1 MPEVVIQGQS
11 ANAGFARSG
20 GLGLPPGGTVGAPG
34 GEANYAAGVAPWT
47 GDGWVAQSMARHADR
62 ANYVTGVSPWG
73 VAGVN
78 PYAGSPSLLGVR
90 PFGAAGVDPW
100 GAGNMS
106 SVAPWTG
113 SPSLLGVAPFGAAGV
128 RPFGAAGVRPFG
140 AAGVNPYAGSPSLLG
155 VDPYAGSPSL
165 LGVSP
170 FGAGNMSGLRPGG
183 GSSLIS
189 PMAGASSP
197 SMSFMQPPEMVLTNA
212 LANALGRSP
221 LTGSAYGSVLYNL
234 NRMREDDDII
244 AQRSAAQ
251 RSSVDGMWRD
261 SFRWAPSS
269 MDPPTMPAPPGGWAG
284 GVAPLGVPAFLRNQ
298 RNGGGDGGGGGG
310 GGGSGGGGGGGGFA
324 VPFAGAF
331 GFGATSRLLTGS
343 LTAGVAAAAAE
354 ELAFAPQ
361 TFGHLEGGAVAAA
374 TPYRNLVF
382 DSYALARAGGFSG
395 QGLLDSVDQGVVS
408 PEWMEKLGLGPTEA
422 IRMLSGFGI
431 AQGSNPAN
439 QSLIQGIAGM
449 QFTPAF
455 SGLNLEGSVS
465 QAARYGVVS
474 GNAGGVEQYTQQMA
488 PVLTIAV
495 QQGFDKSALAQSI
508 DTAVKMQGMSGAGG
522 VGFDMGAFGKFLL
535 DYKDLPGGRT
545 GEAGLDAAQRLQQG
559 LAGVG
564 HDANDTFT
572 YLNLEKN
579 IRTPAQLKTFLNSNP
594 DQPNYYQSIMD
605 NPVTSQ
611 MVQYYFDLQA
621 QGNDIGAEMY
631 LSQIVGGGGTQGV
644 PGNSGLARNAFL
656 TSPAYRQ
663 MQQASPGMGP
673 LATGITHQTP
683 GETIAGQQ
691 AAQAQGRRP
700 RTLSAVGRPDSH
712 DVGAAL
718 PPIVEAEV
726 RRAAVAAGL
735 DPDHMVR
742 LARQEGGSY
751 ERNGIIYGNTSR
763 AGAFGVM
770 QLMPGNMDEGG
781 ISRASPWQDNV
792 RVGNQQYAALLKT
805 YLKDHTSEEAYVLA
819 DAAYNAGPN
828 NRGVKRFAATG
839 DSSLLPAETKDYIHR
854 IDSYG
859 VPSGPSG
866 IQSGANPSA
875 SGQNMP
881 PAEWLTAYS
890 DALAGAMKGS
900 ETSFSEM
907 NGILHDVNQS
917 LANLAKNLN
926 KANQKWTPAV
936 PSLLDHS
943 LTPQ

>member
-1 MPEVVIQGQS
+1 
-11 ANAGFARSG
+11 
-20 GLGLPPGGTVGAPG
+20 
-34 GEANYAAGVAPWT
+34 
-47 GDGWVAQSMARHADR
+47 
-62 ANYVTGVSPWG
+62 
-73 VAGVN
+73 
-78 PYAGSPSLLGVR
+78 
-90 PFGAAGVDPW
+90 
-100 GAGNMS
+100 
-106 SVAPWTG
+106 
-113 SPSLLGVAPFGAAGV
+113 
-128 RPFGAAGVRPFG
+128 
-140 AAGVNPYAGSPSLLG
+140 
-155 VDPYAGSPSL
+155 
-165 LGVSP
+165 
-170 FGAGNMSGLRPGG
+170 
-183 GSSLIS
+183 
-189 PMAGASSP
+189 
-197 SMSFMQPPEMVLTNA
+197 MSFMQPPEMVLTNA

-374 TPYRNLVF
+374 TPHRNLVF

-431 AQGSNPAN
+431 AQGNNEAN
-439 QSLIQGIAGM
+439 RSLIQGIAGM

-621 QGNDIGAEMY
+621 QGNDLGAEMY
-631 LSQIVGGGGTQGV
+631 LSQLVGGGGTQGV

-673 LATGITHQTP
+673 LATGFTHQTP
-683 GETIAGQQ
+683 GGTIAGQQ
-691 AAQAQGRRP
+691 AAQRQRLQGMYAYYKAQGLPDNAIAAIMADASAEADHNRDGSWNTTSPNMEGGGQGAWGFFQLRGD
-700 RTLSAVGRPDSH
+700 RLSAFTRRYGHKPGEGPDQEQYEFQLAEMRGTSGYR
-712 DVGAAL
+712 DPGA
-718 PPIVEAEV
+718 E
-726 RRAAVAAGL
+726 AAGRVL
-735 DPDHMVR
+735 MNPASSPEADSDAM
-742 LARQEGGSY
+742 LTLY
-751 ERNGIIYGNTSR
+751 SR
-763 AGAFGVM
+763 
-770 QLMPGNMDEGG
+770 PGNIPGEVDKRRGLTRQYLRQNP
-781 ISRASPWQDNV
+781 SR
-792 RVGNQQYAALLKT
+792 
-805 YLKDHTSEEAYVLA
+805 A
-819 DAAYNAGPN
+819 DAAA
-828 NRGVKRFAATG
+828 
-839 DSSLLPAETKDYIHR
+839 
-854 IDSYG
+854 
-859 VPSGPSG
+859 
-866 IQSGANPSA
+866 PSA
-875 SGQNMP
+875 PGQNMP
-881 PAEWLTAYS
+881 PAAALTAYS

-900 ETSFSEM
+900 EISFTDM
-907 NGILHDVNQS
+907 NVLI
-917 LANLAKNLN
+917 
-926 KANQKWTPAV
+926 PAV
-936 PSLLDHS
+936 NNALAAFAKHIADANRQFTLGRPSQGMPSYLML
-943 LTPQ
+943 PGN